1 MTVVIE
7 VVAAVVVVALLAAAA
22 LRWRKI
28 RRDEHRLSSVGTLI
42 GPPPSPYQAAKGF
55 RLLDGDSPIP
65 HPEPAPLHLESSH
78 EYVFGDAT
86 VSDDE
91 VSISPQRHDVQ
102 WALDRSAHRSP
113 LARRRQVVAFLVV
126 IVVVIV
132 GLFVVV
138 RHPWSSARTNTG
150 APVVVRATVVDLHGW
165 GGRLVA
171 EAPSKDPTVTWS
183 PTVNAVYRAATS
195 SFTPRPR

>member
-7 VVAAVVVVALLAAAA
+7 AVTVVVVIVLLTAVA

-28 RRDEHRLSSVGTLI
+28 RRDERRLSSVGTLI
-42 GPPPSPYQAAKGF
+42 SPPPSPYQSAKGF

-65 HPEPAPLHLESSH
+65 HPEPAPLRLESSH
-78 EYVFGDAT
+78 EYVFGDAPL
-86 VSDDE
+86 SDDE
-91 VSISPQRHDVQ
+91 VSIGPQRHDVQ

-113 LARRRQVVAFLVV
+113 LARRRQVVVLLVA

-150 APVVVRATVVDLHGW
+150 APVVVPASIADRGW
-165 GGRLVA
+165 SGYLVA
-171 EAPSKDPTVTWS
+171 EAPSRDATLTWS
-183 PTVNAVYRAATS
+183 STINTVYRTAPS
-195 SFTPRPR
+195 SFTPRLR

>member
-7 VVAAVVVVALLAAAA
+7 VAVAVVVVALLASAA

-28 RRDEHRLSSVGTLI
+28 RRDERRLSSVGTLI
-42 GPPPSPYQAAKGF
+42 GPPPSPYQSAKGF

-65 HPEPAPLHLESSH
+65 HPEPAPLRLESSH

-86 VSDDE
+86 LSDDE

-113 LARRRQVVAFLVV
+113 LARRRQVVVFLVA

-132 GLFVVV
+132 GLFVIV
-138 RHPWSSARTNTG
+138 RHPWSSTGTNTG
-150 APVVVRATVVDLHGW
+150 APVVVPATIVDYHGW
-165 GGRLVA
+165 GGRRVA
-171 EAPSKDPTVTWS
+171 TASSKDVTLTWS
-183 PTVNAVYRAATS
+183 PTVNTAYRTATS
-195 SFTPRPR
+195 SFTPRLR